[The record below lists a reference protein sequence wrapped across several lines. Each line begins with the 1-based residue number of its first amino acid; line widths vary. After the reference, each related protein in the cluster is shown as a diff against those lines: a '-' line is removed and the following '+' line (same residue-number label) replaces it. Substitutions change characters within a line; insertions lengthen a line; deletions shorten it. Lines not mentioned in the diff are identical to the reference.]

1 MYIIGITGG
10 VGAGKST
17 ILDYLR
23 EQYDAYTVQADLTA
37 HELMEPEGSCYE
49 PVLNLLGREILD
61 EQGKIDRKRT
71 AGLVFPC
78 PNLLKQLNQ
87 IVHPAVKREIR
98 RRIAAQEAA
107 GRDVF
112 VIEAALLLEDHYD
125 EICGDMWY
133 IHVEEAVRRQRLKQQ
148 RGYSDEKITDILNN
162 QLSDAVFREK
172 CSYTVENNGD
182 FQTACQQIDE
192 RIREYGFMQHCQRQ
206 QR

>member
-17 ILDYLR
+17 VLDYL
-23 EQYDAYTVQADLTA
+23 ESQYDAYTVQADQTA

-49 PVLNLLGREILD
+49 PVLSLLGREILD
-61 EQGKIDRKRT
+61 AQGKIDRRKT

-78 PNLLKQLNQ
+78 PDLLQQLNG

-98 RRIAAQEAA
+98 RRIAAQDAE
-107 GRDVF
+107 GRNIF

-125 EICGDMWY
+125 EICEDMWY
-133 IHVEEAVRRQRLKQQ
+133 IYAEEAIRRQRLKQQ
-148 RGYSDEKITDILNN
+148 RGYSDEKTTNILRN

-172 CSYTVENNGD
+172 CGYVVENNGD
-182 FQTACQQIDE
+182 LQITYKQIDE
-192 RIREYGFMQHCQRQ
+192 RIKEYGFMQHCQRQ
-206 QR
+206 QW

>member
-1 MYIIGITGG
+1 MHIIGITGG

-17 ILDYLR
+17 ILDYLKSR
-23 EQYDAYTVQADLTA
+23 YNGYTVQADLAA
-37 HELMEPEGSCYE
+37 HELMEPDGSCYE
-49 PVLNLLGREILD
+49 PVLSLLGQEILD

-78 PNLLKQLNQ
+78 PDLLKQLNQ

-98 RRIAAQEAA
+98 RRIAVQEAE
-107 GRDVF
+107 GRNFF

-125 EICGDMWY
+125 EICDDMWY
-133 IHVEEAVRRQRLKQQ
+133 IYAQEDIRRQRLKQQ
-148 RGYSDEKITDILNN
+148 RGYSDEKITDILKN

-172 CSYTVENNGD
+172 CGYVVENDGD
-182 FQTACQQIDE
+182 LQLTYQQIDE